1 MTLNYKTVCN
11 RSFFQHDRSP
21 IASLVDLRVLCVSF
35 RQMTQDFDL
44 RQWTNQLMP
53 GQFRHLFDHLPGTL
67 FFAKDREG
75 RLMAGNPAFV
85 KRCGFQSENQITGL
99 TDHMIFPSKL
109 AEKYSRDDE
118 RVMSTGK
125 PMLGLIELFPNRDG
139 KPEWFITDKLPLIAI
154 DGSVCGLCG
163 TVRSY
168 EAQRAA
174 MLPYLEL
181 AAVAD
186 HLKTCFREK
195 LDLPALAKMAKMSV
209 RQFERKFRATFQMTP
224 RDYLI
229 RMRLIAACELLAR
242 TNQPLTTI
250 AHECGFYDHSD
261 FARQFRRHMGQTA
274 SQYRN
279 EHRSK
284 ASVPLLHAETAKSR
298 DMKNL

>member
-1 MTLNYKTVCN
+1 M
-11 RSFFQHDRSP
+11 
-21 IASLVDLRVLCVSF
+21 LCVSF
-35 RQMTQDFDL
+35 RQMSPEQHRRD
-44 RQWTNQLMP
+44 WTARLMP

-85 KRCGFQSENQITGL
+85 KRCGFRTEDRIAGL
-99 TDHMIFPSKL
+99 TDSQIFPSKL
-109 AEKYSRDDE
+109 AEKYRRDDE
-118 RVMSTGK
+118 RVMATGK
-125 PMLGLIELFPNRDG
+125 PLLGLIELFPNREG
-139 KPEWFITDKLPLIAI
+139 KPEWFITDKIPLT
-154 DGSVCGLCG
+154 DNEGKVCGLCG

-181 AAVAD
+181 AAAAD

-195 LDLPALAKMAKMSV
+195 LDLPTLAKMAGMSL

-242 TNQPLTTI
+242 TNQPLTAI
-250 AHECGFYDHSD
+250 ALECGFYDHSD
-261 FARQFRRHMGQTA
+261 FARQFRRHMDQTA

-279 EHRSK
+279 EHR
-284 ASVPLLHAETAKSR
+284 AKGR
-298 DMKNL
+298 VQDL